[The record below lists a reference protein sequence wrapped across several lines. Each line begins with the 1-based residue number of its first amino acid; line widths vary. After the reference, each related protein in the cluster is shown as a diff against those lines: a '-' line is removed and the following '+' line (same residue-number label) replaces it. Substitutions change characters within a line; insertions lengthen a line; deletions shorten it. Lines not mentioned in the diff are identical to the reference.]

1 MHVLVYYL
9 HETFPTVSWCHTLF
23 VPMAVCPKCCTN
35 LYQEREKVPSLE
47 NASTTPMDERVVFLD
62 GLTKNLVKV
71 KHSSSYLWN
80 SILFGYQQEITNTLY
95 IVSIKKLHANLPTKS
110 PSLPWKLGI
119 VHVCLTLNSIY
130 DFTKIA

>member
-47 NASTTPMDERVVFLD
+47 NASTTPIVTNLWLLSTLLVDLGTRVVWIYT
-62 GLTKNLVKV
+62 GLFPILVWLSVNLSNPKILLS
-71 KHSSSYLWN
+71 HS
-80 SILFGYQQEITNTLY
+80 G
-95 IVSIKKLHANLPTKS
+95 LHAKCNEVILQ
-110 PSLPWKLGI
+110 
-119 VHVCLTLNSIY
+119 
-130 DFTKIA
+130 